1 MYSVDGFHIEIKGKG
16 SHGAYPQ
23 NSIDPINIAAHVYLA
38 LQSIIAREVDPSKAC
53 LMTVGKF
60 QAGTAANI
68 IPDTAVLEGTWSDTG
83 FSRYLSHLRYLLWP
97 LACYRAQSFSTQ
109 SPH

>member
-38 LQSIIAREVDPSKAC
+38 LQSIIAREVDTSKAC
-53 LMTVGKF
+53 LMRVGKF
-60 QAGTAANI
+60 QAGTAAC
-68 IPDTAVLEGTWSDTG
+68 
-83 FSRYLSHLRYLLWP
+83 SRRNYSNER
-97 LACYRAQSFSTQ
+97 
-109 SPH
+109 

>member
-68 IPDTAVLEGTWSDTG
+68 IPDTAVLEGTIRTIKLPENFW
-83 FSRYLSHLRYLLWP
+83 YEE
-97 LACYRAQSFSTQ
+97 
-109 SPH
+109 